1 MFNLKDIYLKEI
13 KADYDYDREDDEDAF
28 GEPLPDDDELKP
40 GEIDSM
46 NLDFTQQDKKIRKLL
61 NKDTG
66 FLNLPAIIAQIKDE
80 KVKNALEPVL
90 TKWNKDLKK
99 YPDVAKEINSD
110 IVKLQNMVIQQSF
123 FYKNNK
129 NPKSKEYIFQTKKFN
144 REIGEIDSD
153 IKSTINKVK
162 GSVDK
167 KNNILKAYNEFYK
180 TLMDMKKDHE
190 LSVRIKEVIKKEIKE
205 NFDDRLRS
213 MMGADDF
220 KKTTNPKLSRLINN
234 AIMSIDP
241 NMSYKDFA
249 KGVAQVLIDEY
260 GVQNYEPFMSELKKE
275 LDSTLG

>member
-1 MFNLKDIYLKEI
+1 
-13 KADYDYDREDDEDAF
+13 
-28 GEPLPDDDELKP
+28 
-40 GEIDSM
+40 
-46 NLDFTQQDKKIRKLL
+46 
-61 NKDTG
+61 
-66 FLNLPAIIAQIKDE
+66 
-80 KVKNALEPVL
+80 
-90 TKWNKDLKK
+90 
-99 YPDVAKEINSD
+99 
-110 IVKLQNMVIQQSF
+110 MVIQQSF

-220 KKTTNPKLSRLINN
+220 KKATNPKLSRLINN
-234 AIMSIDP
+234 AITSIDP
-241 NMSYKDFA
+241 NMSYVDFA
-249 KGVAQVLIDEY
+249 KGVAQVLRDEY
-260 GVQNYEPFMSELKKE
+260 NRMNQNDFIRVLRKE
-275 LDSTLG
+275 LDI